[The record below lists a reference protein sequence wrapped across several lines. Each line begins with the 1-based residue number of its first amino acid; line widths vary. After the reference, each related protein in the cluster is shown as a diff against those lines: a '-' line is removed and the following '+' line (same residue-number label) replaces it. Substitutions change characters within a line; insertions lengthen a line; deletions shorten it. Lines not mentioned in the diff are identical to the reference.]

1 MCKKVYR
8 IVTCEQVKLL
18 LMLQY
23 LRSVKDRLLVKDL
36 LITNLRNKSLNILE
50 RDLCLLGCFNKIKN
64 NRASVLFRNLKIK
77 LKTKLDKNSIKV
89 LLKA

>member
-50 RDLCLLGCFNKIKN
+50 RDLCLLCYLNKIKN
-64 NRASVLFRNLKIK
+64 NRAMFFCRNLKINI
-77 LKTKLDKNSIKV
+77 KTKQDKNSIKV
-89 LLKA
+89 LL